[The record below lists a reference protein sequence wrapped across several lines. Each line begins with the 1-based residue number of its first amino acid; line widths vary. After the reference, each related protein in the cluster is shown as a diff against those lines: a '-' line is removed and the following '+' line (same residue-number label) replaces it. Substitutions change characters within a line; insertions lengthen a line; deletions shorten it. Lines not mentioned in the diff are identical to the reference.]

1 MKEAYVKTPLRV
13 VDFPDVDGLYVRLY
27 LSPTTDG
34 EVEMVSAYQVSGDWF
49 INLSSDMSPRDAHR
63 RQDFASTENTLW
75 VQIPEGMPAEVVAAF
90 RHEGTIHEI
99 GPDGEWNQSR

>member
-27 LSPTTDG
+27 MSSPEEG
-34 EVEMVSAYQVSGDWF
+34 EVDMVSAYQVSGDWL
-49 INLSSDMSPRDAHR
+49 INMTSDMSPRDAHR
-63 RQDFASTENTLW
+63 RDDFVGAENVLW
-75 VQIPEGMPAEVVAAF
+75 VQIPTGMPAEVVAAF
-90 RHEGTIHEI
+90 KHAGTIHEV